1 MGAIQTIDLAKDY
14 DEIVAVEAVNLEI
27 AEGEVYGLIG
37 PIGSGKSTLIRMLA
51 TLVEPEEGEATIA
64 GLSVTQQPEAV
75 RAKVG
80 FLSDLFGVYDDM
92 QIGEYFEFFVKAL
105 KMDPA
110 RCDRRIDE
118 LMALAGIDTP
128 RDVYID
134 RLDRAM
140 KQRLSLVKTLL
151 NDPPILLLDEPCTRL
166 MPCERT
172 VLRDLIGRIAT
183 PGRTALVTSNILTDL
198 VGLCDRLGVMIAGRI
213 VAEGPTEEIVQCLS
227 GARRLELRPR
237 ENEEKSIGELLRAH
251 SCVRHVLTDRQS
263 VVVYVDFTTEDAA
276 PWVEG
281 LVSEHQLPIEAWRE
295 LELDL
300 GPILDQLCPPA

>member
-118 LMALAGIDTP
+118 LMALAAST
-128 RDVYID
+128 R
-134 RLDRAM
+134 RATFI
-140 KQRLSLVKTLL
+140 ST
-151 NDPPILLLDEPCTRL
+151 
-166 MPCERT
+166 
-172 VLRDLIGRIAT
+172 GSIA
-183 PGRTALVTSNILTDL
+183 P
-198 VGLCDRLGVMIAGRI
+198 
-213 VAEGPTEEIVQCLS
+213 
-227 GARRLELRPR
+227 
-237 ENEEKSIGELLRAH
+237 
-251 SCVRHVLTDRQS
+251 
-263 VVVYVDFTTEDAA
+263 
-276 PWVEG
+276 
-281 LVSEHQLPIEAWRE
+281 
-295 LELDL
+295 
-300 GPILDQLCPPA
+300 